1 VNQINTLPTLLSLNG
16 VTAVHPAIGIDLTRP
31 DLPEIP
37 GRVIMQYGSNQAYL
51 KIEKVVILQ
60 KDLKPQ
66 ELDYINKNLIPSSL
80 TDLKFQQRRTAH
92 AQWAMWDYKKILSTA
107 KRFI

>member
-1 VNQINTLPTLLSLNG
+1 
-16 VTAVHPAIGIDLTRP
+16 
-31 DLPEIP
+31 
-37 GRVIMQYGSNQAYL
+37 M
-51 KIEKVVILQ
+51 VILQ

-66 ELDYINKNLIPSSL
+66 ELDYINKNLISSSL
-80 TDLKFQQRRTAH
+80 TDLKFQKRSTAH